1 MDATRL
7 LYKCAFLLT
16 LLSATSC
23 AAAADPPDRIVA
35 GQWFCN
41 EKWIHSVV
49 EADKYSDKA
58 GKHAVDVGVKTGQC
72 FTYPFPISVFVV
84 DVLGLYRDS
93 RGKEVEILGVVPKV
107 DKEGKKEVY
116 PVQYIIVPRNLKG
129 TEV

>member
-23 AAAADPPDRIVA
+23 AAAETPDRIVA
-35 GQWFCN
+35 GQWFCSA
-41 EKWIHSVV
+41 KWIHSVV

-72 FTYPFPISVFVV
+72 FAYHLPISVRVV
-84 DVLGLYRDS
+84 NVLGLYKDS
-93 RGKEVEILGVVPKV
+93 NGKEIEILGVVPKV

-116 PVQYIIVPRNLKG
+116 PVQYIIVPKNVKG